1 LSAITARR
9 RRPERVEV
17 LRALAPGLR
26 LVGVALDDL
35 DRSGNQ
41 NFPRVAGLEERVANP
56 ERNLCLI
63 DLDDAF
69 EKFAVRIDH

>member
-1 LSAITARR
+1 MSTYF
-9 RRPERVEV
+9 
-17 LRALAPGLR
+17 ALAPGLR

-56 ERNLCLI
+56 ERNLRLI

-69 EKFAVRIDH
+69 EKFSVRIDH